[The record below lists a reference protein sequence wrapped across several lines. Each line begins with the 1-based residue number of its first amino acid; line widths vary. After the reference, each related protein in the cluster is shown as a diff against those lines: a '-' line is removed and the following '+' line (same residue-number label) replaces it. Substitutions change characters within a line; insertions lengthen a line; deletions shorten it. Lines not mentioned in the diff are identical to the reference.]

1 MYKLEIVTVEKID
14 KNFKNYVDIKLKN
27 PNKITMEDRYPF
39 ADEILED
46 IFKKDKENINLSII
60 YQKVVLLNSLYYT
73 NIFSTFDVAL
83 HIKRLR
89 ILKTVSI
96 KATLFWYRK

>member
-46 IFKKDKENINLSII
+46 IFKKDKENIN
-60 YQKVVLLNSLYYT
+60 
-73 NIFSTFDVAL
+73 
-83 HIKRLR
+83 
-89 ILKTVSI
+89 
-96 KATLFWYRK
+96 